1 MFYSPTFLA
10 RKGPLGTVWCAAHH
24 LQHRLKK
31 SHYTSTDIPSTVGML
46 KKTKTFSL
54 LCYPNSDLAIEFDN
68 DEHIMY
74 PDIPI
79 ARRMSG
85 HLLLGV
91 VRIYSKKVNYLFHDC
106 HIILVGL
113 SKAFD
118 AKKVDLPDNE
128 NQAPVHAITLPE
140 TFNLDALELDDD
152 DIYTEGSPDNHLR
165 NEEDIRLP
173 DQIPTGAN
181 PYIAI
186 TFDEDMMDLLHS
198 EAAPESGI
206 QLMDEDVIL
215 QSPIGGNLQNKELN
229 AAVAFQD
236 PGPANETKLPGT
248 SMAFGGT
255 GPSSQTE
262 VLRPTMDFYNSHPG
276 NETEAPNIIHD
287 DIVTQDFPEIEV
299 RRDTVPDISNE
310 CLPLGHPEQRNDASE
325 MRVSLERIWD
335 DKEIHTPILRS
346 MSTSGAESIPFH
358 DHSGPPMFA
367 AFRES
372 LGNLSGHKSPQLAIQ
387 PSPPVQQPRKRQ
399 RTRGRFFDN
408 ELVLSDRSMKKA
420 LEDSSDLVQKRMNV
434 RASALAVWKS
444 NSILR
449 KGQLFH
455 GASVTGLC
463 VDISE
468 MFERDYTF
476 AKPNLPVLQGAVSS
490 PRILQ
495 SPAPST
501 EAEDLQ
507 IPATATAAEASPEHR
522 AGRPEAAV
530 PEIDRETEY
539 LRDDQGSAYN
549 NLLYEFEPSPLR
561 PICSAR
567 DDSSPLSINSLRS
580 ETTPRVLPTPDA
592 AAFTGNHGSAFET
605 PRAFLDKGL
614 VLGSMGLSDI
624 PEMLCSAE
632 DLYFLEDDNNSPTEF
647 QASHGVD
654 SLSVRTR
661 AAAQYLKKQSP
672 ITAISENSS
681 GDLSLNKILEGKTRK
696 LCARMF
702 YETLVLK
709 SYGVID
715 VQQEKAYEDIT
726 LKLTATLSKAQI

>member
-1 MFYSPTFLA
+1 MFYSQTFLA
-10 RKGPLGTVWCAAHH
+10 RKGPLGTVWCAAH

-31 SHYTSTDIPSTVGML
+31 SHYTSTDIPSTV
-46 KKTKTFSL
+46 
-54 LCYPNSDLAIEFDN
+54 ER
-68 DEHIMY
+68 IMY

-79 ARRMSG
+79 ALRMSG

-91 VRIYSKKVNYLFHDC
+91 VRIYSKKVDYLFHDC

-118 AKKVDLPDNE
+118 AKNVDLPDNE

-152 DIYTEGSPDNHLR
+152 YIYTEGSPDNHLR

-186 TFDEDMMDLLHS
+186 TFDEDMMDVLHS
-198 EAAPESGI
+198 EAAPELGV
-206 QLMDEDVIL
+206 QPMDEDVIL
-215 QSPIGGNLQNKELN
+215 QSPIGGNLQNEELN
-229 AAVAFQD
+229 ATAAFQD
-236 PGPANETKLPGT
+236 P
-248 SMAFGGT
+248 

-262 VLRPTMDFYNSHPG
+262 VLRPTMDFYNSQPG
-276 NETEAPNIIHD
+276 NQTEAPNIIHD
-287 DIVTQDFPEIEV
+287 DSVTQDFPEIEV
-299 RRDTVPDISNE
+299 RRDTVHDISIE
-310 CLPLGHPEQRNDASE
+310 GLPLGHPDQRNDAGE
-325 MRVSLERIWD
+325 IRVSLEQILD

-346 MSTSGAESIPFH
+346 LSTSGGESIPFH
-358 DHSGPPMFA
+358 EHSGPPTSA
-367 AFRES
+367 AFQES
-372 LGNLSGHKSPQLAIQ
+372 PGNLSGHKSPQLAIQ
-387 PSPPVQQPRKRQ
+387 PSPPAQQPRKRR
-399 RTRGRFFDN
+399 RTQGRFFDT
-408 ELVLSDRSMKKA
+408 ELVLSNRKMYRSVKQA
-420 LEDSSDLVQKRMNV
+420 LEDSSDLVRKRKNV

-444 NSILR
+444 NNILR

-468 MFERDYTF
+468 MFERDYNF
-476 AKPNLPVLQGAVSS
+476 AKPNLAVPQEAVSS

-495 SPAPST
+495 SSAPST
-501 EAEDLQ
+501 EPRDLQ
-507 IPATATAAEASPEHR
+507 IPGTATATESSPEHR
-522 AGRPEAAV
+522 VGRPQASV
-530 PEIDRETEY
+530 PEINRETEY
-539 LRDDQGSAYN
+539 LRDDQGGAYN
-549 NLLYEFEPSPLR
+549 NILHEFEPSPSK
-561 PICSAR
+561 PMCSAR
-567 DDSSPLSINSLRS
+567 DDSSPVSINSLRS
-580 ETTPRVLPTPDA
+580 ETVPWVLPTPDA
-592 AAFTGNHGSAFET
+592 AASTGTHGSEFET
-605 PRAFLDKGL
+605 PRAFLDEGL
-614 VLGSMGLSDI
+614 VLGSTGLSDI

-632 DLYFLEDDNNSPTEF
+632 ANDLYFLEDDNNSPTEF
-647 QASHGVD
+647 QASQGVD

-661 AAAQYLKKQSP
+661 AVAQYLKKQSP
-672 ITAISENSS
+672 ITATSENSS

-709 SYGVID
+709 SYGLID

>member
-1 MFYSPTFLA
+1 MFYSQTFLA
-10 RKGPLGTVWCAAHH
+10 RKGPLGTVWCAAH

-31 SHYTSTDIPSTVGML
+31 SHYTSTDIPSTV
-46 KKTKTFSL
+46 
-54 LCYPNSDLAIEFDN
+54 ER
-68 DEHIMY
+68 IMY

-79 ARRMSG
+79 ALRMSG

-91 VRIYSKKVNYLFHDC
+91 VRIYSKKVDYLFHDC

-118 AKKVDLPDNE
+118 AKNVDLPDNE
-128 NQAPVHAITLPE
+128 NQAPVYAITLPE
-140 TFNLDALELDDD
+140 TFNLDALALDD

-173 DQIPTGAN
+173 DQIPTGVN

-186 TFDEDMMDLLHS
+186 TFDEDMMDVLHS
-198 EAAPESGI
+198 EAAPESGV
-206 QLMDEDVIL
+206 QPMDEDVIL
-215 QSPIGGNLQNKELN
+215 QSPIGGNIQNEELN
-229 AAVAFQD
+229 ATAAFQD
-236 PGPANETKLPGT
+236 PGPTNETELPGT
-248 SMAFGGT
+248 SMAFGDT
-255 GPSSQTE
+255 GPSSQRE

-276 NETEAPNIIHD
+276 NQTEAPNIIRD
-287 DIVTQDFPEIEV
+287 DSVTQDFPEIEV
-299 RRDTVPDISNE
+299 RRDTVHDISTE
-310 CLPLGHPEQRNDASE
+310 GLPLGHPDQRNDAGE
-325 MRVSLERIWD
+325 IRVSLEQISD

-346 MSTSGAESIPFH
+346 ISTSGGESIPFH
-358 DHSGPPMFA
+358 EHSGPPTSA
-367 AFRES
+367 AFQES
-372 LGNLSGHKSPQLAIQ
+372 PGNLSGHKSPQLAIQ
-387 PSPPVQQPRKRQ
+387 PSPPVQQPRKRR
-399 RTRGRFFDN
+399 RTQGRFFDT
-408 ELVLSDRSMKKA
+408 ELVLSNRSMKQA
-420 LEDSSDLVQKRMNV
+420 LEDSSDLVRKRRNV
-434 RASALAVWKS
+434 RASTLAVWKS
-444 NSILR
+444 NNILR

-468 MFERDYTF
+468 MFERDYHF
-476 AKPNLPVLQGAVSS
+476 AKPNLAVLQEAVSS

-501 EAEDLQ
+501 EPRDLQ
-507 IPATATAAEASPEHR
+507 IPATATATATATGTESSPEHR
-522 AGRPEAAV
+522 VGRPQASV

-549 NLLYEFEPSPLR
+549 DILHEFEPSPSK
-561 PICSAR
+561 PMCSAR

-580 ETTPRVLPTPDA
+580 ETVPWVLPTPDA
-592 AAFTGNHGSAFET
+592 AASTGTHGSEFET
-605 PRAFLDKGL
+605 PRAFLDEGL
-614 VLGSMGLSDI
+614 VLGSTGLSDI

-632 DLYFLEDDNNSPTEF
+632 ANDLYFLEDDNNSPTEF
-647 QASHGVD
+647 QASQGVD

-661 AAAQYLKKQSP
+661 AVAQYLKKQSP
-672 ITAISENSS
+672 ITAIPENSS

-709 SYGVID
+709 SYGLID